1 MSSAD
6 EPADSNEPAK
16 DEPGGV
22 DRIVEAVMRR
32 LRREGTFER
41 ERRGSFRSEIGG

>member
-1 MSSAD
+1 MD
-6 EPADSNEPAK
+6 DNEPDR

-22 DRIVEAVMRR
+22 DRVVEAVMRR
-32 LRREGTFER
+32 LRREGSLER